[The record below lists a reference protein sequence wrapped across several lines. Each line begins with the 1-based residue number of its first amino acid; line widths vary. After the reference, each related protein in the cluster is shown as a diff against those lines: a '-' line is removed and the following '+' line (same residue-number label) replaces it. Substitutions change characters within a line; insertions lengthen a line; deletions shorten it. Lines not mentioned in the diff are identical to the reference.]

1 MIFPKLLL
9 NPTIGSLPYQDFYM
23 NFFESR
29 NFVLWFQRQR
39 RYFQT
44 QIDKRYFESL
54 TLLSLPGEQS
64 EREIY
69 FTFLRL
75 AVELIKESYAE
86 QFQDLLSLLESILYN
101 NTWPLIL
108 VAIFFIY
115 DQNFACY
122 SGLRLRRSGRT
133 RVCLKLTI
141 KIRVG
146 CNDIYRV
153 KAIHSKW

>member
-1 MIFPKLLL
+1 
-9 NPTIGSLPYQDFYM
+9 M

-101 NTWPLIL
+101 NT
-108 VAIFFIY
+108 
-115 DQNFACY
+115 
-122 SGLRLRRSGRT
+122 
-133 RVCLKLTI
+133 
-141 KIRVG
+141 
-146 CNDIYRV
+146 
-153 KAIHSKW
+153 